1 MKQKLI
7 LSIFSLVLL
16 GSVLVPNISMAQSAS
31 STSQI
36 NSISSLLQQI
46 QALQSQIDALKASQ
60 KTLQD
65 QAATQLVSFVNNL
78 SVGSQGDDVKA
89 LQALLAANPNI
100 YPEGIISGYFG
111 QATERAIKKLQKE
124 NGIEQAGSVGPKT
137 RALLN
142 QLLGKNPIAFERNE
156 KEGKNA
162 STTIKRGEG
171 SDDRRP
177 CAIVPPG
184 QLIAPGLEKK
194 EGEGRRVIPPCQVL
208 PKGIEKKIDGD
219 WNRPTTTPVDRV
231 APEASNI
238 IVSNIGSTTATI
250 TWNSNESAGSRFWYS
265 TTSPMTEFNS
275 KIVELGGWRTA
286 HTYTLSNLTASTTY
300 YYMIRLYDSAG
311 NIRGTDPRSFM
322 TLSN

>member
-1 MKQKLI
+1 M
-7 LSIFSLVLL
+7 SLVIL
-16 GSVLVPNISMAQSAS
+16 GSMLAPSVSMAQNAS
-31 STSQI
+31 STAQI

-46 QALQSQIDALKASQ
+46 QALQSQIEALKASQ

-142 QLLGKNPIAFERNE
+142 QLLGKTPIAFERNE
-156 KEGKNA
+156 KEGNNA
-162 STTIKRGEG
+162 SSTIKKVEKGEKREG
-171 SDDRRP
+171 SDDRKP
-177 CAIVPPG
+177 CLAVPPG
-184 QLIAPGLEKK
+184 QLIAPGLDRKDGDE
-194 EGEGRRVIPPCQVL
+194 RRSLPPCQTL
-208 PKGIEKKIDGD
+208 PKGIEKKIEGD
-219 WNRPTTTPVDRV
+219 WNRPTTTPVVRV

-238 IVSNIGSTTATI
+238 QVSNLASTTATV
-250 TWNSNESAGSRFWYS
+250 TWNTNENAGSRFWYS

-286 HTYTLSNLTASTTY
+286 HTYTLSNLNASTTY
-300 YYMIRLYDSAG
+300 YYMIRVYDQAG
-311 NIRGTDPRSFM
+311 NIRGTDQKLFM
-322 TLSN
+322 TLAN

>member
-1 MKQKLI
+1 M
-7 LSIFSLVLL
+7 SLVIL
-16 GSVLVPNISMAQSAS
+16 GSVLAPSATMAQTAS
-31 STSQI
+31 STAQI

-65 QAATQLVSFVNNL
+65 QAATELVSFVKNL

-124 NGIEQAGSVGPKT
+124 NGIEQVGSVGPKT

-142 QLLGKNPIAFERNE
+142 QLLGKTPIAFERDKKNGE
-156 KEGKNA
+156 NA
-162 STTIKRGEG
+162 STTIKKGEG
-171 SDDRRP
+171 DDKRP
-177 CAIVPPG
+177 CIAVPPG
-184 QLIAPGLEKK
+184 QLIAPGLDKK
-194 EGEGRRVIPPCQVL
+194 DGEGKRIVPPCQVL
-208 PKGIEKKIDGD
+208 PKGIEKKIEGD
-219 WNRPTTTPVDRV
+219 YRPTTTPIDRV
-231 APEASNI
+231 APE
-238 IVSNIGSTTATI
+238 VSNIQVSNLASTTATV

-265 TTSPMTEFNS
+265 TTSPMNESNS

-300 YYMIRLYDSAG
+300 YYMIKLYDVAG
-311 NIRGTDPRSFM
+311 NIRGTDQKTFT